1 MLHYKLGEILIRE
14 EEIER
19 KVNEI
24 AGLITEEYRGQQV
37 IVIGVLRGA
46 VIFMSDLVRKIGD
59 AVDVR
64 IDFMSV
70 SSYGAAT
77 ESSGVVKINKDLDS
91 DIEGKHVI
99 LVEDIVDS
107 GLTLHY
113 LNLLLRN
120 RKPASLRL
128 CALLDKPERRK
139 VDLKVDYTGF
149 SIPDEFVVGYGL
161 DCDSKWRQMSDIYI
175 VKTE

>member
-1 MLHYKLGEILIRE
+1 MRYELGEILIRE
-14 EEIER
+14 EEIEK
-19 KVNEI
+19 KVEEI
-24 AGLITEEYRGQQV
+24 AEHIVSEYRGKEV

-46 VIFMSDLVRKIGD
+46 VIFMADLVRKIGQE
-59 AVDVR
+59 VDVR
-64 IDFMSV
+64 MDFMSV

-120 RKPASLRL
+120 RKPASLKL

-139 VDLKVDYTGF
+139 VDLKVDYSGF

-175 VKTE
+175 IKTE